1 MYVSDSSIFPQTGL
15 RVRIT
20 SMNGQDL
27 ITDLK
32 NEMKIDELK
41 IISLSHFSSPAESM
55 KKSLYH
61 RILLVRTGKV
71 LSEEKTVLD
80 EGIQNNGKCILFLK
94 VARGKVMKG
103 TFCLHPEYKKS
114 HTYIIV
120 TDKLNFT
127 NIIIYY
133 YLHVFL
139 RMLSFYCTRGTKILY

>member
-1 MYVSDSSIFPQTGL
+1 MYVSDPSIFPQTGL

-80 EGIQNNGKCILFLK
+80 EGIQNNGKSILFLN
-94 VARGKVMKG
+94 VHRGKVIKG
-103 TFCLHPEYKKS
+103 TFCLHP
-114 HTYIIV
+114 
-120 TDKLNFT
+120 
-127 NIIIYY
+127 
-133 YLHVFL
+133 
-139 RMLSFYCTRGTKILY
+139 

>member
-94 VARGKVMKG
+94 VARGKVIKG
-103 TFCLHPEYKKS
+103 TSCLHPEY
-114 HTYIIV
+114 
-120 TDKLNFT
+120 
-127 NIIIYY
+127 
-133 YLHVFL
+133 
-139 RMLSFYCTRGTKILY
+139 